1 MILQYIAHTHTF
13 DDTTTKFAWVPAG
26 PYRLVSS
33 SVKLDGK
40 WITQSWT
47 LPASWSWCHCHAIVP
62 WSLGMSWQLKL
73 FWGSIWNSHDLR
85 MSAIAGWISMFFCSC
100 SKLCS
105 WTWNGRL
112 NKNLFRPGIVE
123 YSSLEIALGVNH
135 VVFGCVWM
143 CLKVLPLLVS
153 TWICSLMME
162 FPWFDGWVDLT
173 ECLQMVVWD
182 LNRHCWD
189 DLRDDPIFW
198 PKVNR

>member
-1 MILQYIAHTHTF
+1 MSTSRTIRVSIFKCQTWWKMNHWIM
-13 DDTTTKFAWVPAG
+13 DPSG
-26 PYRLVSS
+26 LVVMMSLS
-33 SVKLDGK
+33 CHR
-40 WITQSWT
+40 SW
-47 LPASWSWCHCHAIVP
+47 L
-62 WSLGMSWQLKL
+62 LGMSWQLKL
-73 FWGSIWNSHDLR
+73 FWGSMWNSHDLR

-153 TWICSLMME
+153 TWIFSLMME
-162 FPWFDGWVDLT
+162 FPRFERWVDLT

-182 LNRHCWD
+182 LNKDCC
-189 DLRDDPIFW
+189 DDPIWNIFD
-198 PKVNR
+198 PNSTDSFRDFSDF